1 MALAEGGHPEYMSE
15 SIHELNYQFLI
26 FNSQFSIFNY
36 QCCRHRE
43 NFIGGLAVSKKQGCF
58 LGAGRYKEVRERSGN
73 AAGIASSSPMVA
85 PGVDWLKEAARA
97 KRQPLTD
104 PPPLGG

>member
-1 MALAEGGHPEYMSE
+1 VVAPGADWLKEAARAKR
-15 SIHELNYQFLI
+15 
-26 FNSQFSIFNY
+26 
-36 QCCRHRE
+36 QCRRHRE

-85 PGVDWLKEAARA
+85 PRRGMA
-97 KRQPLTD
+97 
-104 PPPLGG
+104 